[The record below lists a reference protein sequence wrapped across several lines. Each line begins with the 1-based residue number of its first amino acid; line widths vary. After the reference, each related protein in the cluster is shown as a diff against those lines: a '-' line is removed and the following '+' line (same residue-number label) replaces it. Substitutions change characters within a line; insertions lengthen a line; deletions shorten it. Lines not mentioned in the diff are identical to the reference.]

1 MMKNFVTSI
10 LCSLMF
16 CSCFGNNNKPK
27 EQTCTEPATDNIS
40 IHEENTTSENHIKD
54 NVWHFDVT
62 KSYEKKRLYLQD
74 IAEIEYVPIET
85 TEFSLW
91 RGREV
96 YYIDEKYIIAAN
108 DHCGVMVHARNGKAL
123 YNFNKK
129 GSGPNEYKE
138 ISDLCYD
145 PKTNEVFILSMLTC
159 KIYVYD
165 INGNFKRS
173 FNTGYTGRNRIYNI
187 KIFNEKE
194 LYAYVFDN
202 TFVRISRKDG
212 KTISKKHFKSTKEM
226 NLSINK
232 DGFRANSSA
241 NTYIKSNENFILST
255 YASDTTYIY
264 HPEFGMKPFIARVPS
279 VHKME
284 TPIFFFPGID
294 TPRYYMAYTIKKEW
308 DFKANKGYPSQEY
321 IFDKK
326 LSQVYEL
333 EALINK
339 DYIKGGHI
347 NLFGLNRAEVPADHC
362 IRTIKAEKLYQDYK
376 EGNLTG
382 KLKEIAANLQEDDNP
397 ILMIVKFER

>member
-1 MMKNFVTSI
+1 MKNFVTSI

-16 CSCFGNNNKPK
+16 CSCFGNNHKPK
-27 EQTCTEPATDNIS
+27 EQTSTEPATDKIS
-40 IHEENTTSENHIKD
+40 IHEGNTANENFIKD
-54 NVWHFDVT
+54 NVWHLDVT
-62 KSYEKKRLYLQD
+62 KSYEKKTLYLQD

-96 YYIDEKYIIAAN
+96 YYIDDKYIIAAN

-129 GSGPNEYKE
+129 GNGPNEYKE

-145 PKTNEVFILSMLTC
+145 PKTNEVFILSMLAC

-173 FNTGYTGRNRIYNI
+173 FNTGYTGKDRIYNI

-255 YASDTTYIY
+255 YASDTTYIN
-264 HPEFGMKPFIARVPS
+264 HPEVGMKPFIARVPS

-294 TPRYYMAYTIKKEW
+294 TPHYYMAYTIKKEW

-326 LSQVYEL
+326 HSQIYEL

-339 DYIKGGHI
+339 DYIKGGATD
-347 NLFGLNRAEVPADHC
+347 LFGLNRAEVPADYC

-376 EGNLTG
+376 EGNLRG
-382 KLKEIAANLQEDDNP
+382 KLKEVAATLQEDDNP
-397 ILMIVKFER
+397 VLMIVKFKR